1 MESTCIAT
9 SFHQERCGPIQL
21 ATHRHF
27 LLKCLYQ
34 AKELNGHV
42 IVCKGIDFVSSSNSV
57 VFWNCSNSV
66 VFWNCSNSV
75 VFWNCSNSAVF
86 IWSIWSPNT
95 DLTVVWQYDWL
106 FTIYTCNAF
115 LQIILTW
122 SLVVFP
128 FRSLPLTLALHSSPH
143 TIPYVLPS

>member
-1 MESTCIAT
+1 MHNHIISPREVWAHTT
-9 SFHQERCGPIQL
+9 SYTPPLSIKVPVPSQGIERSCN
-21 ATHRHF
+21 
-27 LLKCLYQ
+27 CLQGYR
-34 AKELNGHV
+34 L
-42 IVCKGIDFVSSSNSV
+42 CLFYDFDI
-57 VFWNCSNSV
+57 W
-66 VFWNCSNSV
+66 FWNCSNSV

-115 LQIILTW
+115 LQNILTW